1 MHSVGIIGLGTV
13 GARFVEQFGQHQ
25 RFTVSSAWDA
35 SPAARDR
42 FASEIPV
49 MDSAEEVLAA
59 CDVVYIAVPPA
70 AHGTYVRMAVDAGV
84 SIFCEKPL
92 GVDVADSTELAA
104 LIAGTTRGSG
114 INFVYASAPA
124 ATTLA
129 SLIAAGEAG
138 EITRIETRL
147 QVPEWPRS
155 WQRNAA
161 WLAGAAEGGW
171 LREVGSH
178 YLFLA
183 HRLTQHLSSDPM
195 TVQRAQVQRRSVEIS
210 EHRVIAELRAGSTEI
225 LLTGASGDAGPE
237 LVEFTVFGTERS
249 FRIREW
255 YRLETCSVDQSEWTP
270 VTLPDQPS
278 PALAAYRAQL
288 DQLDL
293 MAEGASHTLATFDE
307 ALTIQKVVE
316 QILQTG

>member
-13 GARFVEQFGQHQ
+13 GARFVEQFGQHP
-25 RFTVSSAWDA
+25 RFTVSAAWDA

-42 FASEIPV
+42 FAQQIPV
-49 MDSAEEVLAA
+49 KGSAQEVIAA

-70 AHGTYVRMAVDAGV
+70 AHGTYVRMAVAAGV

-92 GVDVADSTELAA
+92 GVDVADSTELVA
-104 LIAGTTRGSG
+104 LVAESRRGSG

-124 ATTLA
+124 ATRLG

-138 EITRIETRL
+138 EITRIEARL
-147 QVPEWPRS
+147 QFPEWPRA
-155 WQRNAA
+155 WQREAT
-161 WLAGAAEGGW
+161 WLAGATEGGW

-178 YLFLA
+178 FVFLA
-183 HRLTQHLSSDPM
+183 HRLTRHLNSGPM
-195 TVQRAQVQRRSVEIS
+195 SLQRAHIQRRSADS
-210 EHRVIAELRAGSTEI
+210 AEHRVIAELRAGSTEF
-225 LLTGASGDAGPE
+225 LLTGASGEAGPE

-255 YRLETCSVDQSEWTP
+255 YRLETCSVDRSEWTP

-278 PALAAYRAQL
+278 PALAAYQAQL